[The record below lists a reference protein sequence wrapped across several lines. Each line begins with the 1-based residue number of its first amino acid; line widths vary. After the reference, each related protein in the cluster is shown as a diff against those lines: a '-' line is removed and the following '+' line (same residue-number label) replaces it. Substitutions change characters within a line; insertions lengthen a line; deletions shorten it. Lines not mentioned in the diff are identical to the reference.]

1 MVVGE
6 GLIGV
11 DGCNGSFGVDDS
23 LIGSINVDSDFNAS
37 FDVERGIIE
46 SPDMDNGFNPS
57 IDDNFIAS
65 PTHFIASHGIDTEKG
80 S

>member
-1 MVVGE
+1 M
-6 GLIGV
+6 
-11 DGCNGSFGVDDS
+11 
-23 LIGSINVDSDFNAS
+23 DSDFNAS